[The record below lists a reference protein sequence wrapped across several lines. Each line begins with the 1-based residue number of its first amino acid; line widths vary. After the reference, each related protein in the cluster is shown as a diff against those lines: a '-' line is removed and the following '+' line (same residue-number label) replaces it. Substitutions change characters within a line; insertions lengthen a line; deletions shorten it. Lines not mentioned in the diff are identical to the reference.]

1 MPPKKKTHE
10 VTLALEAGNAAM
22 VDLGKMLGPTGANM
36 RAVKLEYDEAT
47 SKQRGEII
55 PVVVTVFE
63 DRSHALVYKTPPTS
77 FLIRKALG
85 IQSGAANPLTQTVG
99 TLSADQIKQI
109 AERKLPD
116 LNANDVDA
124 AIKVVAGTARS
135 PRSWTPSHTWSGIHT
150 CIVPTPQPA
159 WEACQTPN
167 QARRSSLE

>member
-36 RAVKLEYDEAT
+36 RAVKVEYDEAT
-47 SKQRGEII
+47 KDQRGEII
-55 PVVVTVFE
+55 PVVVSVFE
-63 DRSHALVYKTPPTS
+63 DRTHQLTYKTPPTS

-85 IQSGAANPLTQTVG
+85 IQSGASNPLTQNVG
-99 TLSADQIKQI
+99 TLSREQVRAI

-124 AIKVVAGTARS
+124 AVKVVAGTARS
-135 PRSWTPSHTWSGIHT
+135 MG
-150 CIVPTPQPA
+150 VKVA
-159 WEACQTPN
+159 E
-167 QARRSSLE
+167 

>member
-36 RAVKLEYDEAT
+36 RAVKVEYDEAT

-63 DRSHALVYKTPPTS
+63 DRSHKLTYKTPPTS

-85 IQSGAANPLTQTVG
+85 LKSGSSNPGTQVAG
-99 TLSADQIKQI
+99 TLSAEQVKAV

-116 LNANDVDA
+116 LNANDLDA

-135 PRSWTPSHTWSGIHT
+135 MGIK
-150 CIVPTPQPA
+150 VA
-159 WEACQTPN
+159 E
-167 QARRSSLE
+167 

>member
-63 DRSHALVYKTPPTS
+63 DRSHQLVYKTPPTS
-77 FLIRKALG
+77 FLIRKSLG
-85 IQSGAANPLTQTVG
+85 IQSGASNPLTQTVG
-99 TLSADQIKQI
+99 TLSQTQIKEL

-116 LNANDVDA
+116 LNANDLDA

-135 PRSWTPSHTWSGIHT
+135 MG
-150 CIVPTPQPA
+150 VKVA
-159 WEACQTPN
+159 G
-167 QARRSSLE
+167 

>member
-1 MPPKKKTHE
+1 V

-36 RAVKLEYDEAT
+36 RAVKVEYDEAT
-47 SKQRGEII
+47 KNNRGEII
-55 PVVVTVFE
+55 PVVVSVFE
-63 DRSHALVYKTPPTS
+63 DRTHELTYKTPPTS

-85 IQSGAANPLTQTVG
+85 IQSGASNPLTQTVG
-99 TLSADQIKQI
+99 TLSQEQVRSI

-135 PRSWTPSHTWSGIHT
+135 MG
-150 CIVPTPQPA
+150 VKVA
-159 WEACQTPN
+159 E
-167 QARRSSLE
+167 

>member
-36 RAVKLEYDEAT
+36 RAVKVEYDEAT
-47 SKQRGEII
+47 KDQRGEII

-63 DRSHALVYKTPPTS
+63 DRSHQLTYKTPPTS

-116 LNANDVDA
+116 LNANDVEA
-124 AIKVVAGTARS
+124 AVKVVAGTARS
-135 PRSWTPSHTWSGIHT
+135 MG
-150 CIVPTPQPA
+150 VKVA
-159 WEACQTPN
+159 E
-167 QARRSSLE
+167 

>member
-47 SKQRGEII
+47 SKNRGEII
-55 PVVVTVFE
+55 PVIVTVFE
-63 DRSHALVYKTPPTS
+63 DRSHQLTYKTPPTS

-85 IQSGAANPLTQTVG
+85 IPSGASNPLTQTVG
-99 TLSADQIKQI
+99 TLSRDQVRSI

-135 PRSWTPSHTWSGIHT
+135 MG
-150 CIVPTPQPA
+150 VKVA
-159 WEACQTPN
+159 D
-167 QARRSSLE
+167 

>member
-22 VDLGKMLGPTGANM
+22 VDLGKMLGQTGANM

-55 PVVVTVFE
+55 PVVVSVYE
-63 DRSHALVYKTPPTS
+63 DRSHTLLYKTPPTS

-85 IQSGAANPLTQTVG
+85 IQSGAANPATTTVG
-99 TLSADQIKQI
+99 TLSGDQIKQI

-116 LNANDVDA
+116 LNANDLDA

-135 PRSWTPSHTWSGIHT
+135 MGVKTP
-150 CIVPTPQPA
+150 
-159 WEACQTPN
+159 
-167 QARRSSLE
+167 

>member
-47 SKQRGEII
+47 SKNRGEII
-55 PVVVTVFE
+55 PVIVTVFE

-85 IQSGAANPLTQTVG
+85 INSGASNPLTQTVG
-99 TLSADQIKQI
+99 TLSQDQIRSI

-116 LNANDVDA
+116 LNANDIDA
-124 AIKVVAGTARS
+124 AVQVVAGTARS
-135 PRSWTPSHTWSGIHT
+135 MGVKVAS
-150 CIVPTPQPA
+150 
-159 WEACQTPN
+159 
-167 QARRSSLE
+167 

>member
-55 PVVVTVFE
+55 PVVVSVFE
-63 DRSHALVYKTPPTS
+63 DRSHQLVYKTPPTS

-85 IQSGAANPLTQTVG
+85 IQSGASNPLTQTVG
-99 TLSADQIKQI
+99 TLSVDQVKEI

-135 PRSWTPSHTWSGIHT
+135 MG
-150 CIVPTPQPA
+150 VKVA
-159 WEACQTPN
+159 E
-167 QARRSSLE
+167 

>member
-63 DRSHALVYKTPPTS
+63 DRSHQLVYKTPPTS

-85 IQSGAANPLTQTVG
+85 IQSGAANPLTTTVG

-124 AIKVVAGTARS
+124 AVKIVAGTARS
-135 PRSWTPSHTWSGIHT
+135 MGVKTP
-150 CIVPTPQPA
+150 
-159 WEACQTPN
+159 
-167 QARRSSLE
+167 

>member
-36 RAVKLEYDEAT
+36 RAVKVEYDEAT
-47 SKQRGEII
+47 SKSRGEII

-63 DRSHALVYKTPPTS
+63 DRSHQLVYKTPPTS

-85 IQSGAANPLTQTVG
+85 IQSGASNPLTQTVG
-99 TLSADQIKQI
+99 TLSGDQIKQI

-135 PRSWTPSHTWSGIHT
+135 MG
-150 CIVPTPQPA
+150 VKVA
-159 WEACQTPN
+159 E
-167 QARRSSLE
+167 

>member
-36 RAVKLEYDEAT
+36 RAVKVEYDEAT
-47 SKQRGEII
+47 SKSRGEII

-63 DRSHALVYKTPPTS
+63 DRTHQLTYKTPPTS

-85 IQSGAANPLTQTVG
+85 IQSGASNPLTQTVG
-99 TLSADQIKQI
+99 TLSQEQVRGI

-135 PRSWTPSHTWSGIHT
+135 MG
-150 CIVPTPQPA
+150 VKVA
-159 WEACQTPN
+159 E
-167 QARRSSLE
+167 

>member
-1 MPPKKKTHE
+1 MPPKKKTHV

-36 RAVKLEYDEAT
+36 RAVKVEYDEAT

-63 DRSHALVYKTPPTS
+63 DRSHQLVYKTPPTS

-85 IQSGAANPLTQTVG
+85 IQSGASNPLTQTVG

-124 AIKVVAGTARS
+124 AVKVVAGTARS
-135 PRSWTPSHTWSGIHT
+135 MG
-150 CIVPTPQPA
+150 VKVA
-159 WEACQTPN
+159 E
-167 QARRSSLE
+167 

>member
-47 SKQRGEII
+47 SKNRGEII
-55 PVVVTVFE
+55 PVIVTVFE
-63 DRSHALVYKTPPTS
+63 DRSHQLTYKTPPTS
-77 FLIRKALG
+77 FLIRKTLG
-85 IQSGAANPLTQTVG
+85 INSGASNPLTQTVG
-99 TLSADQIKQI
+99 TLSQDQVRSI

-116 LNANDVDA
+116 LNANDLDA

-135 PRSWTPSHTWSGIHT
+135 MG
-150 CIVPTPQPA
+150 VKVA
-159 WEACQTPN
+159 D
-167 QARRSSLE
+167 

>member
-10 VTLALEAGNAAM
+10 VNLALEAGNAAM

-36 RAVKLEYDEAT
+36 RAVKQEYDAAT
-47 SKQRGEII
+47 ANNRGEII

-63 DRSHALVYKTPPTS
+63 DRSHQLTYKTPPTS

-85 IQSGAANPLTQTVG
+85 IQSGASNPLTQTVG
-99 TLSADQIKQI
+99 TLSQEQVRGI

-124 AIKVVAGTARS
+124 AMKVVEGTARS
-135 PRSWTPSHTWSGIHT
+135 MGVTIDG
-150 CIVPTPQPA
+150 
-159 WEACQTPN
+159 
-167 QARRSSLE
+167 

>member
-55 PVVVTVFE
+55 PVVVSVFE
-63 DRSHALVYKTPPTS
+63 DRSHQLTYKTPPTS

-85 IQSGAANPLTQTVG
+85 IQSGASNPATQTVG

-116 LNANDVDA
+116 LNANDIDA

-135 PRSWTPSHTWSGIHT
+135 MGVKT
-150 CIVPTPQPA
+150 A
-159 WEACQTPN
+159 
-167 QARRSSLE
+167 

>member
-1 MPPKKKTHE
+1 MLARLLIRGPCSRHQGSPEAMPPKKKTHE

-36 RAVKLEYDEAT
+36 RAVKVEYDEAT
-47 SKQRGEII
+47 AKNRGEII
-55 PVVVTVFE
+55 PVIVSVFE

-85 IQSGAANPLTQTVG
+85 IQSGASNPLTQTVG
-99 TLSADQIKQI
+99 TLSATQVKEI

-116 LNANDVDA
+116 LNANDVEA

-135 PRSWTPSHTWSGIHT
+135 MGVTVAG
-150 CIVPTPQPA
+150 
-159 WEACQTPN
+159 
-167 QARRSSLE
+167 

>member
-1 MPPKKKTHE
+1 MPPKKKTHV

-36 RAVKLEYDEAT
+36 RAVKVEYDEAT
-47 SKQRGEII
+47 SKSRGEII

-63 DRSHALVYKTPPTS
+63 DRSHQLVYKTPPTS

-85 IQSGAANPLTQTVG
+85 IQSGASNPLTQTVG

-124 AIKVVAGTARS
+124 AVKVVAGTARS
-135 PRSWTPSHTWSGIHT
+135 MG
-150 CIVPTPQPA
+150 VKVA
-159 WEACQTPN
+159 E
-167 QARRSSLE
+167 

>member
-36 RAVKLEYDEAT
+36 RAVKVEYDEAT

-63 DRSHALVYKTPPTS
+63 DRSHQLTYKTPPTS

-85 IQSGAANPLTQTVG
+85 IQSGASNPLTQTVG
-99 TLSADQIKQI
+99 TLSGQQIKEI

-116 LNANDVDA
+116 LNANDLDA

-135 PRSWTPSHTWSGIHT
+135 MG
-150 CIVPTPQPA
+150 VKVA
-159 WEACQTPN
+159 E
-167 QARRSSLE
+167 

>member
-10 VTLALEAGNAAM
+10 VSLALEAGNAAM

-36 RAVKLEYDEAT
+36 RAVKQEYDAAT
-47 SKQRGEII
+47 SNNRGEII

-63 DRSHALVYKTPPTS
+63 DRSHQLTYKTPPTS

-85 IQSGAANPLTQTVG
+85 IQSGASNPLTQTVG
-99 TLSADQIKQI
+99 TLSAEQVRTI

-116 LNANDVDA
+116 LNANDVEA

-135 PRSWTPSHTWSGIHT
+135 MG
-150 CIVPTPQPA
+150 VKVA
-159 WEACQTPN
+159 E
-167 QARRSSLE
+167 

>member
-47 SKQRGEII
+47 KNNRGEII
-55 PVVVTVFE
+55 PVVVSVFE
-63 DRSHALVYKTPPTS
+63 DRSHALIYKTPPTS

-85 IQSGAANPLTQTVG
+85 IQSGASNPLTQNVG
-99 TLSADQIKQI
+99 TLSREQVRGI

-116 LNANDVDA
+116 LNANDVEA
-124 AIKVVAGTARS
+124 AIKVVSGTARS
-135 PRSWTPSHTWSGIHT
+135 MG
-150 CIVPTPQPA
+150 VKVA
-159 WEACQTPN
+159 E
-167 QARRSSLE
+167 

>member
-63 DRSHALVYKTPPTS
+63 DRSHQLVYKTPPTS

-99 TLSADQIKQI
+99 TLSQAQIKEI

-116 LNANDVDA
+116 LNANDMDA

-135 PRSWTPSHTWSGIHT
+135 MG
-150 CIVPTPQPA
+150 VKVA
-159 WEACQTPN
+159 D
-167 QARRSSLE
+167 